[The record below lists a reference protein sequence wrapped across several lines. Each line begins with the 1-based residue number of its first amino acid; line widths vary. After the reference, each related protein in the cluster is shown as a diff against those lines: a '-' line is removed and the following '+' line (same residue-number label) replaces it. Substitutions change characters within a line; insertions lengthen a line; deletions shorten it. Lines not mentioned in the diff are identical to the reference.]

1 MNGAPRVCTR
11 ETIPSI
17 LFDEATESAEWA
29 FGFDGFLRARAT
41 GRPNG
46 TNWGEG
52 AEGTWA

>member
-52 AEGTWA
+52 AEGTWD